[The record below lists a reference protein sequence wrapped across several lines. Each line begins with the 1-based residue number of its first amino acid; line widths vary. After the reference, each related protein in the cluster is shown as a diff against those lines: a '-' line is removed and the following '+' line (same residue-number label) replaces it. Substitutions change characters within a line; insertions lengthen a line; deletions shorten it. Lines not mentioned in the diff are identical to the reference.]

1 MNEIL
6 VVNHLEK
13 IFFFC
18 GKALRDKH
26 YSVWKSYQLILCCF
40 YENIMSIIF
49 VYMQD
54 EFSSPESG
62 SPEHVVTEQPKLDKD
77 APIVLGPPPE
87 SSNEST
93 KLNSDSKA
101 TYGASNSDTDSLSHP
116 LEQADGRSNQGEG
129 IENSS

>member
-1 MNEIL
+1 MNKIL

-13 IFFFC
+13 IVFC
-18 GKALRDKH
+18 GSERQA
-26 YSVWKSYQLILCCF
+26 YSVWKSYQCCF
-40 YENIMSIIF
+40 YENIMCIIF

-129 IENSS
+129 IEHSS

>member
-13 IFFFC
+13 IFFC
-18 GKALRDKH
+18 GSARQA
-26 YSVWKSYQLILCCF
+26 YSVWKSYQCCF

-116 LEQADGRSNQGEG
+116 LEQADRRSNQGEG

>member
-13 IFFFC
+13 IFSV
-18 GKALRDKH
+18 ALRDKH
-26 YSVWKSYQLILCCF
+26 TVYGNHINVV
-40 YENIMSIIF
+40 SIKISWALSL
-49 VYMQD
+49 VYIQD

-116 LEQADGRSNQGEG
+116 LEQADRRSNQGEG

>member
-13 IFFFC
+13 IFFLWKSFERQ
-18 GKALRDKH
+18 AD
-26 YSVWKSYQLILCCF
+26 SVWKSYQCCF
-40 YENIMSIIF
+40 YENIMSIIY

-116 LEQADGRSNQGEG
+116 LEQADRRSNQGEG